1 MSPKNTARDK
11 VAQIITFG
19 TMEARGSVRDI
30 GRVLG
35 YPYAIPDRISKMIPP
50 GWQGHAMTIDKALE
64 QSPELKI
71 AYTMEEDTRKI
82 LDLARKVEGVAR
94 HASVHAAGVVIADKD
109 ITEYTPLQRETNGDK
124 IITQYDMY
132 SIGEDGVGLLKIDFL
147 GLRNLTIIQEALRFI
162 QDKPK

>member
-1 MSPKNTARDK
+1 
-11 VAQIITFG
+11 
-19 TMEARGSVRDI
+19 
-30 GRVLG
+30 
-35 YPYAIPDRISKMIPP
+35 
-50 GWQGHAMTIDKALE
+50 MTIDKALE

-71 AYTMEEDTRKI
+71 AYSMEDDTRKI
-82 LDLARKVEGVAR
+82 FDLARKVEGVAR

-147 GLRNLTIIQEALRFI
+147 GLRNLTIIQESLKI
-162 QDKPK
+162 Y